1 MGRNCAD
8 SYMPVLLGN
17 YLLLHC
23 LALCPM
29 DGHTGTTF
37 VVALRLV
44 LLRLVMPDLVVGCCP
59 RSATAWLRGVQIAIH
74 PEVNPYA
81 YGTPM

>member
-1 MGRNCAD
+1 
-8 SYMPVLLGN
+8 
-17 YLLLHC
+17 
-23 LALCPM
+23 M

-44 LLRLVMPDLVVGCCP
+44 LLRLGMPDLVVGCCP
-59 RSATAWLRGVQIAIH
+59 RSVTAWFRGVQIAIH